1 MNDARTDVR
10 DPEGSIEL
18 PRVDT
23 RPLAGRVPTLHPPTS
38 TARVPTIAER
48 WLVPLMWVAIGV
60 VASATTPQPVADP
73 PLLQM
78 VIAEVLGWAALV
90 AIIGLV
96 AAAVAARSSLTL
108 WSYGIGVVG
117 LIGLAMCQ
125 MFGHPVFGSA
135 WGLSQVA
142 LVSGGLAIT
151 ARVAQGPRT

>member
-1 MNDARTDVR
+1 MNDARTDVL
-10 DPEGSIEL
+10 DPDRSIEL
-18 PRVDT
+18 PRIDT
-23 RPLAGRVPTLHPPTS
+23 RPIEGRVQTIHPVAS
-38 TARVPTIAER
+38 TARVPAIAER

-78 VIAEVLGWAALV
+78 VIAEVLGWAAFV

-151 ARVAQGPRT
+151 AHMAQGPRT

>member
-1 MNDARTDVR
+1 M
-10 DPEGSIEL
+10 
-18 PRVDT
+18 
-23 RPLAGRVPTLHPPTS
+23 
-38 TARVPTIAER
+38 
-48 WLVPLMWVAIGV
+48 

-78 VIAEVLGWAALV
+78 VIAEVLGWATLV

-108 WSYGIGVVG
+108 WSYGLGVVG

-125 MFGHPVFGSA
+125 MFGHPVFASV

-151 ARVAQGPRT
+151 THMAQGTRT